1 MKFDELVKRMKDAIV
16 NLITLI
22 SEFFKQFDVR
32 PNYEKTDIWTATYP
46 YEGPEA

>member
-1 MKFDELVKRMKDAIV
+1 MKFVELVKRMRDAIV

-22 SEFFKQFDVR
+22 GDFFKKFDSR

-46 YEGPEA
+46 YEDPEA

>member
-1 MKFDELVKRMKDAIV
+1 MKFDELVERMRLAII

-22 SEFFKQFDVR
+22 GDFFKKFDLR